1 MLKTLVTV
9 VRTFPPPTLECT
21 HDLPSAMERQS
32 SEGSVISTDD
42 SLFSKLSGAS
52 EAGSPITNPWESTE
66 VLTRTDNPKGDSIE
80 DLPAFLFN
88 QSSDHACELKH
99 LHHDYALRLTNQRS
113 RLSSFRRPR
122 FSTLYTRFAEFPRQS
137 EPLLEQATR
146 RVEWSQPN
154 ANTASSSTGFVSPF
168 LLSLPFAPSQT
179 IFVGT
184 TVIQYA

>member
-1 MLKTLVTV
+1 MLKMLVTV
-9 VRTFPPPTLECT
+9 VCILPFPTLECT
-21 HDLPSAMERQS
+21 HEFHSAMERQS

-122 FSTLYTRFAEFPRQS
+122 FSTLYARFAAFPRQY

-146 RVEWSQPN
+146 GVKW
-154 ANTASSSTGFVSPF
+154 
-168 LLSLPFAPSQT
+168 
-179 IFVGT
+179 
-184 TVIQYA
+184 

>member
-52 EAGSPITNPWESTE
+52 EAGSPITDPRESTE
-66 VLTRTDNPKGDSIE
+66 VLARSSGPKGDSTE
-80 DLPAFLFN
+80 DLPAFLFSA
-88 QSSDHACELKH
+88 SSDHGCELKH
-99 LHHDYALRLTNQRS
+99 PHRGHAVLTDQRS
-113 RLSSFRRPR
+113 RFSSFRRPR
-122 FSTLYTRFAEFPRQS
+122 FSTHYTRFAAFPRQS

-146 RVEWSQPN
+146 GVKW
-154 ANTASSSTGFVSPF
+154 
-168 LLSLPFAPSQT
+168 
-179 IFVGT
+179 
-184 TVIQYA
+184 